1 MKNLFSQA
9 ILTLTTI
16 SPITIFAARPFTVDD
31 AGTVPLSSFE
41 IEVASDYWKQKTA
54 FGKAVKH
61 GITNRMDIGLTM
73 GYTLLPRTVREVS
86 PLEISLK
93 YAFIP
98 QLLSGTITYTAS
110 DANWAANLIVS
121 KPISLVML
129 HGNIGVETVPHEDFA
144 QLTWGIAST
153 VTTGR
158 FTSGI
163 ELSGS
168 HERIASWLAGTQV
181 FIFKWLA
188 VDIGI
193 TSQFRDIE
201 DFTLTSG
208 FLCAF

>member
-1 MKNLFSQA
+1 MLTFSNEVFS
-9 ILTLTTI
+9 T
-16 SPITIFAARPFTVDD
+16 RPFTVDD
-31 AGTVPLSSFE
+31 AATVPLNNFE
-41 IEVASDYWKQKTA
+41 IEIASDYWSKKTS
-54 FGKAVKH
+54 FGQTLKH
-61 GITNRMDIGLTM
+61 GITGRMDLGLTM
-73 GYTLLPRTVREVS
+73 GYTFLPQIDREVS
-86 PLEISLK
+86 PFEIGVK
-93 YAFIP
+93 YVFVP
-98 QLLSGTITYTAS
+98 DLLSGTINYIIP
-110 DANWAANLIVS
+110 DANWAANIIIS
-121 KPISLVML
+121 KPIAFIML
-129 HGNIGVETVPHEDFA
+129 HSNIGFEAIPHEDFA